1 MERMQ
6 IEIQTIVDEETAAA
20 ITAALTVLAAATPS
34 QLASRPQRSAW
45 ALAGIVEAHAAQRA
59 VTLRSAHQHSS
70 SVSPA
75 DMD

>member
-1 MERMQ
+1 MQ
-6 IEIQTIVDEETAAA
+6 IEIQTVVDEETAAA

-34 QLASRPQRSAW
+34 QLVANRPRRSAW

-59 VTLRSAHQHSS
+59 VALRSSHQHSS
-70 SVSPA
+70 IVSPA